1 MAKSTES
8 KHPVKSPKPYPGFPL
23 TPHPSGRW
31 CKKIRGRLHYFGK
44 LAEPEAALE
53 RFNLAWPYLKDGR
66 AVRPLDSTD
75 VYTLRMLCNEFLT
88 NKKNKLDAGELSP
101 RTWQTHYQTCKTLLA
116 HFGPDQRVDDLR
128 PDDFVT
134 FRGVLAKRY
143 GVVGLHNA
151 INCVRGV
158 FKFALEQE
166 KIEKPV
172 RYGQSLD
179 RPSKRTLR
187 KAREEAGERL
197 FTSKELH
204 QLLDAA
210 DPQIRAMIM
219 LGLNAGFGNSDVAN
233 LPRRSVDLASAWLRF
248 PRPKTGIQRRIPLWP
263 ETVDALRK
271 AAALRPDAQDPADA
285 GLVFLTRTGKPWVRV
300 QPRRRGNELA
310 AIVALDALSQ
320 AFRKLL
326 KKLDINGRRG
336 LGFYTLR
343 HVFETVAGE
352 AKDQV
357 AVDAIMG
364 HVDPSMGAQ
373 YRERISDERLR
384 AVVEHVR
391 NWLFHKESLTVR
403 ATAQWPKQP
412 TRDHEAASDS
422 CST

>member
-1 MAKSTES
+1 
-8 KHPVKSPKPYPGFPL
+8 
-23 TPHPSGRW
+23 
-31 CKKIRGRLHYFGK
+31 
-44 LAEPEAALE
+44 
-53 RFNLAWPYLKDGR
+53 
-66 AVRPLDSTD
+66 
-75 VYTLRMLCNEFLT
+75 MLCNEFLT

-271 AAALRPDAQDPADA
+271 AAALRP
-285 GLVFLTRTGKPWVRV
+285 
-300 QPRRRGNELA
+300 RRPG
-310 AIVALDALSQ
+310 
-320 AFRKLL
+320 
-326 KKLDINGRRG
+326 
-336 LGFYTLR
+336 
-343 HVFETVAGE
+343 
-352 AKDQV
+352 
-357 AVDAIMG
+357 
-364 HVDPSMGAQ
+364 P
-373 YRERISDERLR
+373 
-384 AVVEHVR
+384 
-391 NWLFHKESLTVR
+391 
-403 ATAQWPKQP
+403 
-412 TRDHEAASDS
+412 
-422 CST
+422 C

>member
-1 MAKSTES
+1 MAKSTVS
-8 KHPVKSPKPYPGFPL
+8 NHPVKATKPYPGFPL

-53 RFNLAWPYLKDGR
+53 RFNFAWPYLKDGR
-66 AVRPLDSTD
+66 AVRPRDATD

-128 PDDFVT
+128 PDDFVA
-134 FRGVLAKRY
+134 FRVALARRY
-143 GVVGLHNA
+143 GVVGLHNT

-187 KAREEAGERL
+187 RARQEAGERL
-197 FTSKELH
+197 FTSTEVR

-210 DPQIRAMIM
+210 DPQIRAMIL

-248 PRPKTGIQRRIPLWP
+248 PRPKTGIQRQVPLWP

-271 AAALRPDAQDPADA
+271 AAALRPAAKNPVDDR
-285 GLVFLTRTGKPWVRV
+285 LVFLTRTGQPWVRV
-300 QPRRRGNELA
+300 QPRRRNGEVG

-320 AFRKLL
+320 AFAKLL
-326 KKLDINGRRG
+326 KRFKINGRRG

-352 AKDQV
+352 TKDQV

-364 HVDPSMGAQ
+364 HVDPSMGGA
-373 YRERISDERLR
+373 YRKRISDERLR
-384 AVVEHVR
+384 AVVEHVPEA
-391 NWLFHKESLTVR
+391 WLFETKALPI
-403 ATAQWPKQP
+403 AL
-412 TRDHEAASDS
+412 DS
-422 CST
+422 QVHVAHFEV